1 MFTMDIDM
9 AMSGEGDWK
18 ILMDDLLTLVP
29 REAMC
34 ILSTDLRIVHVN
46 AAWSHLFGHTA
57 EEAIG

>member
-1 MFTMDIDM
+1 M

-18 ILMDDLLTLVP
+18 ILVDDLLTLVP